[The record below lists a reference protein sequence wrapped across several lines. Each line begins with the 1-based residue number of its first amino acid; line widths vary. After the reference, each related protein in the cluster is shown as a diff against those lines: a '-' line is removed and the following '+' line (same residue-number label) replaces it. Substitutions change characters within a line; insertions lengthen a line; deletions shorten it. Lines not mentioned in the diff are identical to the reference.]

1 MSEQEK
7 YLEVLKKRAIGYEYE
22 EVQTLIEETPNG
34 TKKKIVKTKKH
45 IPADI
50 ETAKWFLKQL
60 EKTKDFNKL
69 IEEFE
74 EDLKGVIYENS
85 KN

>member
-1 MSEQEK
+1 MK
-7 YLEVLKKRAIGYEYE
+7 KFYYLTLALVLSILTLNLTSCSNKNDLYILNWDEYINE
-22 EVQTLIEETPNG
+22 
-34 TKKKIVKTKKH
+34 
-45 IPADI
+45 D
-50 ETAKWFLKQL
+50 
-60 EKTKDFNKL
+60 L